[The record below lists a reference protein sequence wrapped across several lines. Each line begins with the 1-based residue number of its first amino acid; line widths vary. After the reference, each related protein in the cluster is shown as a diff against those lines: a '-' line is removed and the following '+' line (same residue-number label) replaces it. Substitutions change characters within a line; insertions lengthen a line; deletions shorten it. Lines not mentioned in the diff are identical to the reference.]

1 MSLKLLCDEN
11 IAEAVVAF
19 LEHEGYDVARPVPG
33 ASDENIG
40 LVLLREKRVIVTHD
54 SDFANIL
61 KFDPRKFFGIIR
73 IKIDPPLNPVVIA
86 SLKRVLAAYP
96 AARRLRGRLI
106 IALPDSF
113 REWEGDTPLNA
124 DAGLSK

>member
-11 IAEAVVAF
+11 IAGAVIAF
-19 LEHEGYDVARPVPG
+19 LEREGYDAAQPVPSTPDEDIG
-33 ASDENIG
+33 A
-40 LVLLREKRVIVTHD
+40 VLLHEKRVIVTHD

-96 AARRLRGRLI
+96 TARRLRGRLI
-106 IALPDSF
+106 VALPDSF
-113 REWEGDTPLNA
+113 REWEGDTPL
-124 DAGLSK
+124 DAEA

>member
-11 IAEAVVAF
+11 IAGAVARY
-19 LEHEGYDVARPVPG
+19 LKGEGYDVTCPARATP
-33 ASDENIG
+33 DEDIG
-40 LVLLREKRVIVTHD
+40 EMLLREKRVIITHD

-61 KFDPRKFFGIIR
+61 KFNPRKFFGIIR
-73 IKIDPPLNPVVIA
+73 IRIDPPLNHVVIA

-96 AARRLRGRLI
+96 TARRLRGRLI

-113 REWEGDTPLNA
+113 REWEGDTPLA
-124 DAGLSK
+124 EA